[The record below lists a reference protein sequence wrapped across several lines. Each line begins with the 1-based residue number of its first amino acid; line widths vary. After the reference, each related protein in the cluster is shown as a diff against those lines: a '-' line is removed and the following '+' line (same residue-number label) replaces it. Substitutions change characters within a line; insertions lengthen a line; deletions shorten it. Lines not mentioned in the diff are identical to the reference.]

1 MNTEKYLLGKYQII
15 KQNKSIFTCVRS
27 NNHGEVEYD
36 IYRISKDEINDI
48 SAIAIKEFESLNHQ
62 NILNFQI
69 EQDGEFYYLIRES
82 KEGYDTINHELL
94 IDSKSLNG
102 FFTCFIQI
110 CDALIYLHS
119 KNIAHGCLSY
129 SSIITNKDEDYSSYL
144 LDIGYSYFN
153 ILKNFNHFF
162 ASPEQKNKSV
172 QYSKAADIYSL
183 AQIMLNAYY
192 NTVHESKI
200 YNEQQIIEYMNN
212 TESKYDKE
220 LLNLFCNMI
229 KNNPEDRPS
238 VINVKEKLEY
248 IFRLYKNE
256 DDSYTAIIPIKFIKR
271 AEERFEEICNI
282 YELQDKINKIEELSQ
297 GHILFKETNDN
308 YIIIL
313 SDYVFLCSKDKGFEK
328 GYFLVVGFNEVK
340 DRDYNGAV
348 EVSDTLFE
356 NYNRNNVDNYGDP
369 KEFIRNCIHKKTE
382 NYKEEKDVKRE
393 ESLLKSTYNVINNKK
408 VYYAVQIIN
417 TNKAD
422 KFIKFKVIDDEKFIV
437 KNKKVVSAKL
447 KEYFDKDIKYD
458 DLASYMTEHINE
470 LAQYVDVDENDNIIT
485 KCKMICNLLE
495 GTVAYKDSIYMVL
508 KQGDDIIISN
518 DKGNEY
524 GANIK
529 SYNNNN
535 TELEVEL
542 NDELYKNFVKG
553 DEYKLCYD
561 YTVREMIYNKQQ
573 QAFDDIKN
581 GVSHIDGLLKKII
594 NPKKE
599 LVNYTDLESINIFFN
614 EDLDDN
620 QKEAVKKALNL
631 QKDAEILLI
640 QGPPGTGKTTVIT
653 EIVKQYLKKDRKAK
667 ILVASQSNQAVDNV
681 LEKVCDEHKVL
692 RIGGDI
698 KKMSATAKKYS
709 KKEVLNTIIQKN
721 MKALDE
727 CKPLDDDEKNYYN
740 ILSNINDT
748 DKVDKNLRS
757 DKVDKNLKSDKV
769 VDYFIAPIQ
778 VIFATLIGVS
788 SWRNFRGI
796 VFDVVIIDEAGRALL
811 SELSV
816 PIRKA
821 KHIILV
827 GDQKQLAPVM
837 DDEVIEDV
845 DKNADKENY
854 KDDLLNYSFF
864 GDFYDRLANNPNA
877 HHFLEY
883 NYRAHSVICHLYSNA
898 FYDGKLK
905 SNKEYNDLKNHG
917 LSIYKSP
924 VVLIDTSKNEKRFD
938 RQAGTGKINVLNADI
953 IKEELNK
960 IIKDIYKNNL
970 QNKTIGIIT
979 PYAAQKDYLTKNLKD
994 IVALA
999 KEQSVKIDIG
1009 TVDSF
1014 QGSDRDYIIYDSV
1027 RSGKRLGNIKFISD
1041 EKRLNVS
1048 LSRAKELLIIIAD
1061 SKFLSA
1067 VGKGNSKWPELL
1079 NIIENN
1085 PDIYAT
1091 IEK

>member
-1 MNTEKYLLGKYQII
+1 MKTEKYLLGKYQII
-15 KQNKSIFTCVRS
+15 GQNKPTFTCVRS
-27 NNHGEVEYD
+27 NNHGEVEYL

-48 SAIAIKEFESLNHQ
+48 SAIAIKEFENLNHQ

-69 EQDGEFYYLIRES
+69 EQDSEYYYLIREK
-82 KEGYDTINHELL
+82 KEGYNTINEELL
-94 IDSKSLNG
+94 IDSESLNG

-183 AQIMLNAYY
+183 AQIMMNTYY
-192 NTVHESKI
+192 YADENII
-200 YNEQQIIEYMNN
+200 YNEQQIMKDMNKAKSEY
-212 TESKYDKE
+212 EKE
-220 LLNLFCNMI
+220 LLNLFYNMI
-229 KNNPEDRPS
+229 KNNPEDRLS
-238 VINVKEKLEY
+238 IINVKEKLEY
-248 IFRLYKNE
+248 VFKIYKNE
-256 DDSYTAIIPIKFIKR
+256 NDDYKVIIPIKFIKS
-271 AEERFEEICNI
+271 AEERFEEILDI
-282 YELQDKINKIEELSQ
+282 YDYGDKINKIKELSQ
-297 GHILFKETNDN
+297 GHILFKETIKN

-313 SDYVFLCSKDKGFEK
+313 SDYVFLCSKDKGFEN
-328 GYFLVVGFNEVK
+328 GYFLVVGFNEVT

-356 NYNRNNVDNYGDP
+356 YYNRNNIDYYDDP
-369 KEFIRNCIHKKTE
+369 KEFVRNCIHKKTE
-382 NYKEEKDVKRE
+382 NYKEVKDVKQE
-393 ESLLKSTYNVINNKK
+393 EILLKSIYNVINNKK
-408 VYYAVQIIN
+408 VYYAVNVVNI
-417 TNKAD
+417 NKAD
-422 KFIKFKVIDDEKFIV
+422 KLIKFKVTDNEKFIV
-437 KNKKVVSAKL
+437 KNKKAVSAKL

-458 DLASYMTEHINE
+458 DLALYMTEHIDE
-470 LAQYVDVDENDNIIT
+470 LAQYVDVDEKDNIIT
-485 KCKMICNLLE
+485 KCEKICNLFE
-495 GTVAYKDSIYMVL
+495 GAVVYKDSIYMVL
-508 KQGDDIIISN
+508 RQGDDIIISD

-599 LVNYTDLESINIFFN
+599 IVNYTDLEGINNFFN
-614 EDLDDN
+614 ENLDDN

-653 EIVKQYLKKDRKAK
+653 EIVKQCLKKDRKAK

-681 LEKVCDEHKVL
+681 LEKVYDEHKVL
-692 RIGGDI
+692 RIGRDI
-698 KKMSATAKKYS
+698 KKMSAIAKKYS

-727 CKPLDDDEKNYYN
+727 CKPLGDDEKNYYN
-740 ILSNINDT
+740 ILSNITDT
-748 DKVDKNLRS
+748 VKVDKNLR
-757 DKVDKNLKSDKV
+757 SDKV

-788 SWRNFRGI
+788 SWRNFREI
-796 VFDVVIIDEAGRALL
+796 VFDMVIIDEAGRALL

-883 NYRAHSVICHLYSNA
+883 NYRAHSIICRLYSDA

-905 SNKEYNDLKNHG
+905 SNKEYDDLKNHG

-938 RQAGTGKINVLNADI
+938 RQAGTGKINIFNANI

-960 IIKDIYKNNL
+960 ILEDIHKNNL

-979 PYAAQKDYLTKNLKD
+979 PYAAQKDYLTRHLKD
-994 IVALA
+994 IIEKA
-999 KEQSVKIDIG
+999 KEQNVTIDIG

-1027 RSGKRLGNIKFISD
+1027 RSSKGLGNIKFISD

-1067 VGKGNSKWPELL
+1067 AGKRNSKWPELL
-1079 NIIENN
+1079 EIIKNN

-1091 IEK
+1091 IKK

>member
-1 MNTEKYLLGKYQII
+1 MKTGKYLLGKYQII
-15 KQNKSIFTCVRS
+15 EQNKSTFTCMRS
-27 NNHGEVEYD
+27 NNHGEVEYL

-48 SAIAIKEFESLNHQ
+48 SAIAIKEFENLNHQ

-69 EQDGEFYYLIRES
+69 EQDSE
-82 KEGYDTINHELL
+82 
-94 IDSKSLNG
+94 SLNG

-153 ILKNFNHFF
+153 ILKHFNYFF

-183 AQIMLNAYY
+183 AQIMMNTYY
-192 NTVHESKI
+192 YADENKI
-200 YNEQQIIEYMNN
+200 YNEQQIIEDMSEYGYEN
-212 TESKYDKE
+212 E

-229 KNNPEDRPS
+229 KNNPEERPS
-238 VINVKEKLEY
+238 IINVKEKLEY
-248 IFRLYKNE
+248 IFKLYKNE
-256 DDSYTAIIPIKFIKR
+256 NASYQTIIPIKFIKN
-271 AEERFEEICNI
+271 AEERFEEILDI
-282 YELQDKINKIEELSQ
+282 YDYGDKINKIEELSQ
-297 GHILFKETNDN
+297 GRILFKATNKN

-313 SDYVFLCSKDKGFEK
+313 SDYVFLCSKDKGFEN
-328 GYFLVVGFNEVK
+328 GYFLVVGFNEVT

-356 NYNRNNVDNYGDP
+356 YHNRNNIDYYNNP
-369 KEFIRNCIHKKTE
+369 EEFVRNCMHKKTE
-382 NYKEEKDVKRE
+382 NYKEEKDVKQE
-393 ESLLKSTYNVINNKK
+393 EILLKSTYNVINNKK

-422 KFIKFKVIDDEKFIV
+422 KFIRFQVIDDEKFIV
-437 KNKKVVSAKL
+437 KDKKAAANIL
-447 KEYFDKDIKYD
+447 KKYFDEDIKYD
-458 DLASYMTEHINE
+458 DLASFITNHINE
-470 LAQYVDVDENDNIIT
+470 LAQYVDVDEKDNIIT
-485 KCKMICNLLE
+485 KCKKICNLFE
-495 GTVAYKDSIYMVL
+495 GAVVYKDNIYMVL
-508 KQGDDIIISN
+508 RQGDDIIISD

-524 GANIK
+524 EANIK

-542 NDELYKNFVKG
+542 NDELYKKFVKG

-561 YTVREMIYNKQQ
+561 YQVKEMIYNKQQ

-581 GVSHIDGLLKKII
+581 GVSYINGLLKKIV
-594 NPKKE
+594 NPAKE
-599 LVNYTDLESINIFFN
+599 IVNYTDLESINNFFN
-614 EDLDDN
+614 ENLDDN

-653 EIVKQYLKKDRKAK
+653 EIVKQCLKKDRKAK

-681 LEKVCDEHKVL
+681 LEKVYDEHKVL
-692 RIGGDI
+692 RIGRDI
-698 KKMSATAKKYS
+698 KKMSAIAKKYS
-709 KKEVLNTIIQKN
+709 EKEVLNTIIQKN
-721 MKALDE
+721 MKALDDS
-727 CKPLDDDEKNYYN
+727 KPLDDYQNSYYN
-740 ILSNINDT
+740 ILSNINNT
-748 DKVDKNLRS
+748 G
-757 DKVDKNLKSDKV
+757 KVDKNLKSDKV
-769 VDYFIAPIQ
+769 VDYFKAPIQ

-788 SWRNFRGI
+788 SWRNFRET
-796 VFDVVIIDEAGRALL
+796 VFDMVIIDEAGRALL

-845 DKNADKENY
+845 DKNADEENY

-883 NYRAHSVICHLYSNA
+883 NYRAHSVICRLYSDA

-905 SNKEYNDLKNHG
+905 SNKEYDYLKNHG

-924 VVLIDTSKNEKRFD
+924 VVLIDTEKNEKRFD
-938 RQAGTGKINVLNADI
+938 RQAGTGKINIFNAEI
-953 IKEELNK
+953 IKEELNN
-960 IIKDIYKNNL
+960 IIKDISKNNL

-979 PYAAQKDYLTKNLKD
+979 PYAAQKDYLTKHLKD
-994 IVALA
+994 IIEKA
-999 KEQSVKIDIG
+999 KEQSVRIDIG

-1027 RSGKRLGNIKFISD
+1027 RSSKGLGNIKFISD

-1067 VGKGNSKWPELL
+1067 AGKGNSKWPELL
-1079 NIIENN
+1079 EIIKNN

-1091 IEK
+1091 IKK

>member
-1 MNTEKYLLGKYQII
+1 MKTGKYLLGKYQII
-15 KQNKSIFTCVRS
+15 EQNKSIFTCVRN
-27 NNHGEVEYD
+27 NNHGEVEYNV
-36 IYRISKDEINDI
+36 YRISKDEINDI
-48 SAIAIKEFESLNHQ
+48 SAIAIKEFENLNHR
-62 NILNFQI
+62 NILNFQV
-69 EQDGEFYYLIRES
+69 EQDNGFYYLIRES

-94 IDSKSLNG
+94 IDSESLNG

-129 SSIITNKDEDYSSYL
+129 STIITNKDEDYSSYL

-153 ILKNFNHFF
+153 ILKHFNHFF
-162 ASPEQKNKSV
+162 AAPEQKNKSV

-192 NTVHESKI
+192 NTVDESKI
-200 YNEQQIIEYMNN
+200 YNEQQIIEDM
-212 TESKYDKE
+212 DKSGYKNE

-229 KNNPEDRPS
+229 KSNPEDRPS
-238 VINVKEKLEY
+238 IIYVKEKLAY
-248 IFRLYKNE
+248 VFKLYKNE
-256 DDSYTAIIPIKFIKR
+256 NNSYQAVIPIKFTKS
-271 AEERFEEICNI
+271 AEKRFEEIFDI
-282 YELQDKINKIEELSQ
+282 YNYGDKINKIEELSQ
-297 GHILFKETNDN
+297 GRILFKETNDN

-313 SDYVFLCSKDKGFEK
+313 SDYVFLCSKDKGFEN
-328 GYFLVVGFNEVK
+328 GYFLVVGFNEVT

-356 NYNRNNVDNYGDP
+356 YYNRYNHYYDNP
-369 KEFIRNCIHKKTE
+369 EEFIRNCEYKKTE
-382 NYKEEKDVKRE
+382 NYKEVKDVKQE
-393 ESLLKSTYNVINNKK
+393 EILLKSIYNVINNKK

-422 KFIKFKVIDDEKFIV
+422 KLIKFKVIDDEKFII
-437 KNKKVVSAKL
+437 KNKKAAANIL
-447 KEYFDKDIKYD
+447 KKYFDEDIKYD
-458 DLASYMTEHINE
+458 DLASFITNHISE
-470 LAQYVDVDENDNIIT
+470 LAQYVEADEKDNIIT
-485 KCKMICNLLE
+485 KCKKICNLFE
-495 GTVAYKDSIYMVL
+495 GAFVYKDSIYMVL
-508 KQGDDIIISN
+508 RQGDDIIISD

-594 NPKKE
+594 NPEKE
-599 LVNYTDLESINIFFN
+599 IVNYTDLTSINNFFN
-614 EDLDDN
+614 ENLDDN

-653 EIVKQYLKKDRKAK
+653 EIVKQYLNKDSRAK

-692 RIGGDI
+692 RIGRDI
-698 KKMSATAKKYS
+698 KKMSATAEKYS
-709 KKEVLNTIIQKN
+709 EKEVLNTIIQKN
-721 MKALDE
+721 MKVLDDS
-727 CKPLDDDEKNYYN
+727 KPLDDYQNSYYN
-740 ILSNINDT
+740 ILSNINNT
-748 DKVDKNLRS
+748 

-778 VIFATLIGVS
+778 VIFATLIGS
-788 SWRNFRGI
+788 SWRNFREI

-845 DKNADKENY
+845 DKNADKENH

-864 GDFYDRLANNPNA
+864 GDFYNRLANNPNA

-883 NYRAHSVICHLYSNA
+883 NYRAHSVICCLYSYA

-905 SNKEYNDLKNHG
+905 SNKKYDYLKNHG
-917 LSIYKSP
+917 LSIYKSS

-938 RQAGTGKINVLNADI
+938 RQAGTGKINTFNMEI
-953 IKEELNK
+953 IKEELHK
-960 IIKDIYKNNL
+960 IIKDISKNNL

-979 PYAAQKDYLTKNLKD
+979 PYAAQKDYLTKHLKD
-994 IVALA
+994 IIEKA
-999 KEQSVKIDIG
+999 KEQNVRIDIG

-1027 RSGKRLGNIKFISD
+1027 RSSKGLGNIKFISD

-1067 VGKGNSKWPELL
+1067 AGKRNSKWPELL
-1079 NIIENN
+1079 EIIKNN
-1085 PDIYAT
+1085 PDIYAN
-1091 IEK
+1091 IKK

>member
-1 MNTEKYLLGKYQII
+1 MKTVKYLLGKYQII
-15 KQNKSIFTCVRS
+15 EQNKSIFTCVRN
-27 NNHGEVEYD
+27 NNHGEVEYN
-36 IYRISKDEINDI
+36 IYRISRDEINNI
-48 SAIAIKEFESLNHQ
+48 SAFAIKEFENLNHQ
-62 NILNFQI
+62 NILNFQV
-69 EQDGEFYYLIRES
+69 EQDSEFYYLIRES

-94 IDSKSLNG
+94 IDSESLNG

-110 CDALIYLHS
+110 CDALIYLHG

-129 SSIITNKDEDYSSYL
+129 STIITNKDEDYSSYL
-144 LDIGYSYFN
+144 LDIGYSYIN
-153 ILKNFNHFF
+153 ILKNINHFF
-162 ASPEQKNKSV
+162 AAPEQKNKSV

-192 NTVHESKI
+192 NTVDESKI
-200 YNEQQIIEYMNN
+200 YNEQHIIEDMDKSRY
-212 TESKYDKE
+212 KKE
-220 LLNLFCNMI
+220 LLNLFRNMI
-229 KNNPEDRPS
+229 KSNPEERP
-238 VINVKEKLEY
+238 IIIKVKEKLEY
-248 IFRLYKNE
+248 VFKLYKKENN
-256 DDSYTAIIPIKFIKR
+256 SYQAVIPIKFMKN
-271 AEERFEEICNI
+271 AEKKFEEICNI
-282 YELQDKINKIEELSQ
+282 YELQDKVNKIEELSQ
-297 GHILFKETNDN
+297 GRILFKEFEEKYT
-308 YIIIL
+308 IIL
-313 SDYVFLCSKDKGFEK
+313 SNYVFLCSNDKGFED
-328 GYFLVVGFNEVK
+328 GYFLVFDFNEVT
-340 DRDYNGAV
+340 DRDYNGAI

-356 NYNRNNVDNYGDP
+356 YYNRNNDYYDDP
-369 KEFIRNCIHKKTE
+369 EEFVRNCIHKKTE
-382 NYKEEKDVKRE
+382 SYKEEKDVKQE

-408 VYYAVQIIN
+408 VYYAVKVIN
-417 TNKAD
+417 TNRAD
-422 KFIKFKVIDDEKFIV
+422 NLIKFKVIDNEKFII
-437 KNKKVVSAKL
+437 KDKKKTSRML
-447 KEYFDKDIKYD
+447 KKYFDEDIRYD
-458 DLASYMTEHINE
+458 DLALFMTDHINE
-470 LAQYVDVDENDNIIT
+470 LAEYLDIDKDKDTDIIT
-485 KCKMICNLLE
+485 KCKKICDLFE
-495 GTVAYKDSIYMVL
+495 GAVDYKDNIQMVL
-508 KQGDDIIISN
+508 RQGDDIIISD

-524 GANIK
+524 GGNITN
-529 SYNNNN
+529 YNNNI

-542 NDELYKNFVKG
+542 YNELYKNFVKD

-561 YTVREMIYNKQQ
+561 YQVREMIYNKQQ
-573 QAFDDIKN
+573 QAFYDIKN

-599 LVNYTDLESINIFFN
+599 IVNNTNLESINNFFN
-614 EDLDDN
+614 ENLDDN

-631 QKDAEILLI
+631 QKNAEILLI

-653 EIVKQYLKKDRKAK
+653 EIVKQYLNKDSRAK

-692 RIGGDI
+692 RIGRDT
-698 KKMSATAKKYS
+698 KKMSATAEKYS
-709 KKEVLNTIIQKN
+709 EKEVLNTIIQKN
-721 MKALDE
+721 MKTLND
-727 CKPLDDDEKNYYN
+727 CKPLNNYQESYYT
-740 ILSNINDT
+740 ILSNIN
-748 DKVDKNLRS
+748 NAG
-757 DKVDKNLKSDKV
+757 KVDKNLKSDKV

-788 SWRNFRGI
+788 SWRNFREI
-796 VFDVVIIDEAGRALL
+796 VFDMVIIDEAGRALL

-854 KDDLLNYSFF
+854 KEDLLNYSFF

-877 HHFLEY
+877 YHFLEY
-883 NYRAHSVICHLYSNA
+883 NYRAHSVICRLYSDA

-905 SNKEYNDLKNHG
+905 SNKEYDYLKNHG

-938 RQAGTGKINVLNADI
+938 EQVGTGKRNILNANI

-960 IIKDIYKNNL
+960 IINNICKNNL
-970 QNKTIGIIT
+970 QKKTIGIIT
-979 PYAAQKDYLTKNLKD
+979 PYIAQKDYLTKQLKE
-994 IVALA
+994 IITEA
-999 KEQSVKIDIG
+999 KEQGVTIDIG

-1027 RSGKRLGNIKFISD
+1027 RSSKGLGNIKFISN

-1061 SKFLSA
+1061 SEFLSA
-1067 VGKGNSKWPELL
+1067 AGEGNSKWPGLL
-1079 NIIENN
+1079 EIIKNNSNI
-1085 PDIYAT
+1085 YKT

>member
-1 MNTEKYLLGKYQII
+1 MKTGKYLLGKYQII
-15 KQNKSIFTCVRS
+15 ERNKSTFTCVRN
-27 NNHGEVEYD
+27 NNHGEVEYN
-36 IYRISKDEINDI
+36 IYKISKDEINDI
-48 SAIAIKEFESLNHQ
+48 SAITIKEFENLNHQ
-62 NILNFQI
+62 NILNFQV
-69 EQDGEFYYLIRES
+69 EQDYEFYYLIRES
-82 KEGYDTINHELL
+82 KEGYGSIDKELL

-119 KNIAHGCLSY
+119 KSIAHGCLSY
-129 SSIITNKDEDYSSYL
+129 STIITNKDEDYSSYL
-144 LDIGYSYFN
+144 LDIGYTYIN
-153 ILKNFNHFF
+153 ILKNINHFF
-162 ASPEQKNKSV
+162 AAPEQKNKSV
-172 QYSKAADIYSL
+172 QYSKEADIYSL

-192 NTVHESKI
+192 NTVDESKI
-200 YNEQQIIEYMNN
+200 YNEQQIIEDMNN
-212 TESKYDKE
+212 ADSKDEKE

-229 KNNPEDRPS
+229 KSNPEDRPS

-256 DDSYTAIIPIKFIKR
+256 NASYQTILPIQFTNSAK
-271 AEERFEEICNI
+271 ERFKDIFNI
-282 YELQDKINKIEELSQ
+282 YDIVDIINKIEELSQ
-297 GHILFKETNDN
+297 GRILFKETIKN

-313 SDYVFLCSKDKGFEK
+313 SDYVFLCAKDKGFEN
-328 GYFLVVGFNEVK
+328 GYFLVVDMNEVT

-356 NYNRNNVDNYGDP
+356 YYNRYNDYYDDP
-369 KEFIRNCIHKKTE
+369 EEFIRNCIHKKIE
-382 NYKEEKDVKRE
+382 NYKEVKDIKQE
-393 ESLLKSTYNVINNKK
+393 ESLLKSIYNVINNKK
-408 VYYAVQIIN
+408 VYYAVKIIN
-417 TNKAD
+417 INEAYKSIR
-422 KFIKFKVIDDEKFIV
+422 FQVIDDEKFIV
-437 KNKKVVSAKL
+437 KNKKAASAKL

-458 DLASYMTEHINE
+458 DLALFITNHINE
-470 LAQYVDVDENDNIIT
+470 LAQYVDVDEKDNIIT
-485 KCKMICNLLE
+485 KCKKICNLFK
-495 GTVAYKDSIYMVL
+495 GAVVYKDSIYMVL
-508 KQGDDIIISN
+508 KQGDDIIISD

-524 GANIK
+524 GANIE

-535 TELEVEL
+535 TVLEVEL
-542 NDELYKNFVKG
+542 NDELYKNFVEG

-599 LVNYTDLESINIFFN
+599 IVNYTDLESINNFFN
-614 EDLDDN
+614 ENLDDN

-653 EIVKQYLKKDRKAK
+653 EIVKQCLKKDRKAK

-692 RIGGDI
+692 RIGKDI

-709 KKEVLNTIIQKN
+709 EKEVLNTIIQKN
-721 MKALDE
+721 MKVLDDS
-727 CKPLDDDEKNYYN
+727 KPLDDYQNSYYN

-748 DKVDKNLRS
+748 

-837 DDEVIEDV
+837 EDEVIEDV

-854 KDDLLNYSFF
+854 KEDLLDYSFF

-883 NYRAHSVICHLYSNA
+883 NYRAHSVICRLYSDA

-905 SNKEYNDLKNHG
+905 SNKKYDYLKNHG

-938 RQAGTGKINVLNADI
+938 MQAGKGKKNIFNAEI
-953 IKEELNK
+953 IKEELNN
-960 IIKDIYKNNL
+960 IIKDISKNNL

-979 PYAAQKDYLTKNLKD
+979 PYAAQKDYLTKHLKD
-994 IVALA
+994 IIEEA

-1027 RSGKRLGNIKFISD
+1027 RSGKGLGNIKFISD

-1067 VGKGNSKWPELL
+1067 AGKRNSKWPELL
-1079 NIIENN
+1079 EIIKNN
-1085 PDIYAT
+1085 SDIYAT
-1091 IEK
+1091 IKK

>member
-1 MNTEKYLLGKYQII
+1 MKTEKYLLGKYQII
-15 KQNKSIFTCVRS
+15 EPNKSTFTCVRS
-27 NNHGEVEYD
+27 NNHGEVEYL

-48 SAIAIKEFESLNHQ
+48 SAIAIKEFENLNHQ

-69 EQDGEFYYLIRES
+69 EQDSEFYYLIRES
-82 KEGYDTINHELL
+82 KEGYNTINEELL
-94 IDSKSLNG
+94 IDSESLNG

-192 NTVHESKI
+192 NTVDESKI
-200 YNEQQIIEYMNN
+200 YNEQQIIEDMSEYRYEN
-212 TESKYDKE
+212 E

-229 KNNPEDRPS
+229 KNNPENRPS
-238 VINVKEKLEY
+238 IINVKEKLEY

-256 DDSYTAIIPIKFIKR
+256 NNSYQTIIPIKFTKS
-271 AEERFEEICNI
+271 AEKRFEEIFDI
-282 YELQDKINKIEELSQ
+282 YNYGDKIDKIEELSQ
-297 GHILFKETNDN
+297 GCILFKETIDN

-313 SDYVFLCSKDKGFEK
+313 SDYVFLCSKDKGFEN
-328 GYFLVVGFNEVK
+328 GYFLVVGFNEVT

-356 NYNRNNVDNYGDP
+356 YYNRNNDYFDNP
-369 KEFIRNCIHKKTE
+369 EEFVRNCIHKKTE
-382 NYKEEKDVKRE
+382 NYKEAKDVKQE

-408 VYYAVQIIN
+408 VYYAVNVVNI
-417 TNKAD
+417 NKAY
-422 KFIKFKVIDDEKFIV
+422 KLIKFKVTDNEKFIV
-437 KNKKVVSAKL
+437 KNKKVAYAKL
-447 KEYFDKDIKYD
+447 KEYFDEDIKYN
-458 DLASYMTEHINE
+458 DLASYITNHINE
-470 LAQYVDVDENDNIIT
+470 LAKYVDVDEKDNINT
-485 KCKMICNLLE
+485 KCKKICNLFE
-495 GTVAYKDSIYMVL
+495 GTVVYKDSIYMVL
-508 KQGDDIIISN
+508 RQGDDIIISD

-524 GANIK
+524 EANIK

-542 NDELYKNFVKG
+542 NDELYKKFVKG

-561 YTVREMIYNKQQ
+561 YQVKEMIYNKQQ

-581 GVSHIDGLLKKII
+581 GVSYINGLLKKIV
-594 NPKKE
+594 NPAKE
-599 LVNYTDLESINIFFN
+599 IVNYTDLESINNFFN
-614 EDLDDN
+614 ENLDNN

-653 EIVKQYLKKDRKAK
+653 EIVKQCLKKDRKAK

-692 RIGGDI
+692 RIGRDT
-698 KKMSATAKKYS
+698 KKMSAIAKKYS
-709 KKEVLNTIIQKN
+709 EKEVLNTIIQKN

-727 CKPLDDDEKNYYN
+727 CKPLGDDEKNYYN
-740 ILSNINDT
+740 ILSNITDT
-748 DKVDKNLRS
+748 VKVDKNLR
-757 DKVDKNLKSDKV
+757 SDKV

-788 SWRNFRGI
+788 SWRNFREI
-796 VFDVVIIDEAGRALL
+796 VFDMVIIDEAGRALL

-854 KDDLLNYSFF
+854 KDDLLDYSFF

-883 NYRAHSVICHLYSNA
+883 NYRAHSIICRLYSDA

-905 SNKEYNDLKNHG
+905 SNKEYDYLKNHG

-938 RQAGTGKINVLNADI
+938 RQAGTGKINIFNANI
-953 IKEELNK
+953 IKEELNN
-960 IIKDIYKNNL
+960 IIKDISKNNL

-979 PYAAQKDYLTKNLKD
+979 PYAAQKDYLTKHLKD
-994 IVALA
+994 IIEKA
-999 KEQSVKIDIG
+999 KEQSVRIDIG

-1027 RSGKRLGNIKFISD
+1027 RSSKGLGNIKFISD

-1048 LSRAKELLIIIAD
+1048 LSRAKEMLIIIAD

-1067 VGKGNSKWPELL
+1067 AGKRNSKWPELL
-1079 NIIENN
+1079 KIIKNN

-1091 IEK
+1091 IKK

>member
-1 MNTEKYLLGKYQII
+1 MKTGKYLLGKYQII
-15 KQNKSIFTCVRS
+15 KQNKSIFTCVRN
-27 NNHGEVEYD
+27 NNHGEVEYN
-36 IYRISKDEINDI
+36 IYKISKDEINDI
-48 SAIAIKEFESLNHQ
+48 SAITIKEFENLNHQ
-62 NILNFQI
+62 NILNFQV
-69 EQDGEFYYLIRES
+69 EQDDEFYYLIRES

-94 IDSKSLNG
+94 IDRKSLNG

-129 SSIITNKDEDYSSYL
+129 STIITNKDEDYSSYL

-153 ILKNFNHFF
+153 ILKNINYSF
-162 ASPEQKNKSV
+162 AAPEQKNKSV
-172 QYSKAADIYSL
+172 QYSKEADIYSL

-192 NTVHESKI
+192 NTVDESKI
-200 YNEQQIIEYMNN
+200 YDAKQIIEDMSMSEYEN
-212 TESKYDKE
+212 E

-229 KNNPEDRPS
+229 KSNPEDRPS
-238 VINVKEKLEY
+238 IIYVKEKLEHV
-248 IFRLYKNE
+248 FKLYKNE
-256 DDSYTAIIPIKFIKR
+256 NNSYQPVIPIKFTKS
-271 AEERFEEICNI
+271 AEKRFEEICNI
-282 YELQDKINKIEELSQ
+282 YELQDKTNKIEELSQ
-297 GHILFKETNDN
+297 GRILFKETNDN

-313 SDYVFLCSKDKGFEK
+313 SDYVFLCDKDKGFEN
-328 GYFLVVGFNEVK
+328 GYFLVVGFNEVR

-348 EVSDTLFE
+348 EVTDTLFE
-356 NYNRNNVDNYGDP
+356 YYNSNNIDYYDDP
-369 KEFIRNCIHKKTE
+369 KEFVRNCIHKKTE
-382 NYKEEKDVKRE
+382 NYKEEKDVKQE
-393 ESLLKSTYNVINNKK
+393 EILLKSIYNVINNKK
-408 VYYAVQIIN
+408 VYYTVQIIN
-417 TNKAD
+417 TDTGNKL
-422 KFIKFKVIDDEKFIV
+422 IKFKVIDDEKFIV
-437 KNKKVVSAKL
+437 KNKKAASAKL

-458 DLASYMTEHINE
+458 DLASFITNHINE
-470 LAQYVDVDENDNIIT
+470 LAQYVDVDEKDNIIT
-485 KCKMICNLLE
+485 KCKKICNLFK
-495 GTVAYKDSIYMVL
+495 GAVAYKDSIYMVL
-508 KQGDDIIISN
+508 KQGDDIIISD

-581 GVSHIDGLLKKII
+581 GISHIDGLLKKII

-599 LVNYTDLESINIFFN
+599 LVNYTNLESINNFFN
-614 EDLDDN
+614 ENLDDN

-631 QKDAEILLI
+631 QKNAEILLI

-653 EIVKQYLKKDRKAK
+653 EIVKQCLKKDRKAK

-692 RIGGDI
+692 RIGRDI
-698 KKMSATAKKYS
+698 KKMSATAEKYS
-709 KKEVLNTIIQKN
+709 EKEVLNTIIQKN
-721 MKALDE
+721 MKVLDDS
-727 CKPLDDDEKNYYN
+727 KPLNNYQESYYT
-740 ILSNINDT
+740 ILSNIN
-748 DKVDKNLRS
+748 NAG
-757 DKVDKNLKSDKV
+757 KVDKNLKSDKV

-788 SWRNFRGI
+788 SWRNFREI
-796 VFDVVIIDEAGRALL
+796 VFDMVIIDEAGRALL

-837 DDEVIEDV
+837 GDEVIEDV

-864 GDFYDRLANNPNA
+864 GDFYNRLANNPNA

-883 NYRAHSVICHLYSNA
+883 NYRAHSVICSLYSDA

-905 SNKEYNDLKNHG
+905 SNKEYDYLKNHG
-917 LSIYKSP
+917 LSIYKSS

-938 RQAGTGKINVLNADI
+938 RQAGTGKINIFNTDI

-960 IIKDIYKNNL
+960 IIKDISKNNL

-979 PYAAQKDYLTKNLKD
+979 PYAAQKDYLTKHLKD
-994 IVALA
+994 IIEKA
-999 KEQSVKIDIG
+999 KEQSVRIDIG

-1027 RSGKRLGNIKFISD
+1027 RSSKGLGNIKFISD

-1067 VGKGNSKWPELL
+1067 AGKRNSKWPELL
-1079 NIIENN
+1079 EIIKNN

-1091 IEK
+1091 IKK

>member
-1 MNTEKYLLGKYQII
+1 MKTGNYLLGKYQII
-15 KQNKSIFTCVRS
+15 EQNKSTFTCVRS
-27 NNHGEVEYD
+27 NNHGEVEYL
-36 IYRISKDEINDI
+36 IYRISRDEINDI
-48 SAIAIKEFESLNHQ
+48 SAITIKEFENLNHQ
-62 NILNFQI
+62 NILNFQV
-69 EQDGEFYYLIRES
+69 EQDSEFYYLIRER
-82 KEGYDTINHELL
+82 KEGYNTINKELL
-94 IDSKSLNG
+94 IDNKSLNG

-129 SSIITNKDEDYSSYL
+129 TTIITNKDEDFSSYL

-153 ILKNFNHFF
+153 ILKNINHFF
-162 ASPEQKNKSV
+162 AAPEQKNKSV

-192 NTVHESKI
+192 NTVDESKI
-200 YNEQQIIEYMNN
+200 YNEQQIIEDM
-212 TESKYDKE
+212 DKSGYKNE

-229 KNNPEDRPS
+229 KNNPEERPS
-238 VINVKEKLEY
+238 IINVKEKLEY
-248 IFRLYKNE
+248 IFKLYKNE
-256 DDSYTAIIPIKFIKR
+256 NASYQTIIPIKFIKN
-271 AEERFEEICNI
+271 AEKRFEEILDI
-282 YELQDKINKIEELSQ
+282 YDYGDKIDKIEELSQ
-297 GHILFKETNDN
+297 GRVLFKETNKN

-313 SDYVFLCSKDKGFEK
+313 SDYVFLCSKDKGFEN
-328 GYFLVVGFNEVK
+328 GYFLVVGFNEVT

-356 NYNRNNVDNYGDP
+356 YYNLNNIDYYDDP
-369 KEFIRNCIHKKTE
+369 AEFIRNCIHKKTE
-382 NYKEEKDVKRE
+382 NNKEAKDIKRE
-393 ESLLKSTYNVINNKK
+393 ESLLKSIYNVINNKK

-422 KFIKFKVIDDEKFIV
+422 KFIKFKVIDDEKFII
-437 KNKKVVSAKL
+437 KNKKAAANIL
-447 KEYFDKDIKYD
+447 KKYFDEDIKYD
-458 DLASYMTEHINE
+458 DLASFITNHINE
-470 LAQYVDVDENDNIIT
+470 LAQYVDVDEKDNIIT
-485 KCKMICNLLE
+485 KCEKICNLFE
-495 GTVAYKDSIYMVL
+495 GAVVYKDSINMVL
-508 KQGDDIIISN
+508 KQGDDIIISD

-524 GANIK
+524 EANIK

-599 LVNYTDLESINIFFN
+599 IVNYTDLEGINNFFN
-614 EDLDDN
+614 ENLDDN

-653 EIVKQYLKKDRKAK
+653 EIVKQCLKKDRKAK

-692 RIGGDI
+692 RIGRDI
-698 KKMSATAKKYS
+698 KKMSAIAKKYS
-709 KKEVLNTIIQKN
+709 EKEVLNTIIQKN
-721 MKALDE
+721 MKVLDDS
-727 CKPLDDDEKNYYN
+727 KPLDVYQNSYYN
-740 ILSNINDT
+740 ILSNINNT
-748 DKVDKNLRS
+748 

-769 VDYFIAPIQ
+769 VKYFIAPIQ
-778 VIFATLIGVS
+778 VKFATLIGIS
-788 SWRNFRGI
+788 SWINFRGI

-821 KHIILV
+821 KQIILV

-854 KDDLLNYSFF
+854 KEDLLDYSFF

-883 NYRAHSVICHLYSNA
+883 NYRAHSVICRLYSDA
-898 FYDGKLK
+898 FYDGALK
-905 SNKEYNDLKNHG
+905 SNKEYDYLKNHG

-938 RQAGTGKINVLNADI
+938 RQAGTGKINIFNAEI

-960 IIKDIYKNNL
+960 IIEDIHKNNL

-979 PYAAQKDYLTKNLKD
+979 PYAAQKDYLTRHLKD
-994 IVALA
+994 IIEKA
-999 KEQSVKIDIG
+999 KEQNVRIDIG

-1027 RSGKRLGNIKFISD
+1027 RSGKGLGNIKFISD

-1067 VGKGNSKWPELL
+1067 AGKGNSKWPELL
-1079 NIIENN
+1079 EIIKNN
-1085 PDIYAT
+1085 SDIYAT
-1091 IEK
+1091 IKK

>member
-1 MNTEKYLLGKYQII
+1 MKTEKYLLGKYQII
-15 KQNKSIFTCVRS
+15 EQNKSTFTCVRN
-27 NNHGEVEYD
+27 NNHGEVEYN

-48 SAIAIKEFESLNHQ
+48 SAITIKEFENLNHQ
-62 NILNFQI
+62 NILNFQV
-69 EQDGEFYYLIRES
+69 EQDSEFYYLIRES

-94 IDSKSLNG
+94 IDSKSLNV

-129 SSIITNKDEDYSSYL
+129 STIITNKDEDYFSYL
-144 LDIGYSYFN
+144 LDIGYSYIN
-153 ILKNFNHFF
+153 ILKNINHFF
-162 ASPEQKNKSV
+162 AAPEQKNKSV

-192 NTVHESKI
+192 NTVDESKI
-200 YNEQQIIEYMNN
+200 YNEQQIIEDMSMSGYEN
-212 TESKYDKE
+212 E

-229 KNNPEDRPS
+229 KNNPEYRPS

-256 DDSYTAIIPIKFIKR
+256 NASYQTIIPIKFTKS
-271 AEERFEEICNI
+271 AEARFEEIFDI
-282 YELQDKINKIEELSQ
+282 YNYGDKINKIKELSQ
-297 GHILFKETNDN
+297 GRILFKETIEN

-313 SDYVFLCSKDKGFEK
+313 SDYVFLCPKDKGFEN
-328 GYFLVVGFNEVK
+328 GYFFVVGFNEVI
-340 DRDYNGAV
+340 DRDYNEAV

-356 NYNRNNVDNYGDP
+356 YYNRNNIDYYGDP
-369 KEFIRNCIHKKTE
+369 KEFIRNCIHKKIE
-382 NYKEEKDVKRE
+382 NYKEANDVKRE
-393 ESLLKSTYNVINNKK
+393 ESLLKSIYNVINNKK

-422 KFIKFKVIDDEKFIV
+422 KFIKFKVIDDEKFII
-437 KNKKVVSAKL
+437 KNKKAASAKL

-458 DLASYMTEHINE
+458 DLASYITNHIDE
-470 LAQYVDVDENDNIIT
+470 LAQYVDVDEKDNIIT
-485 KCKMICNLLE
+485 KCKKICNLFE
-495 GTVAYKDSIYMVL
+495 GAVAYKDNIYMVL
-508 KQGDDIIISN
+508 KQGDDIIISD

-573 QAFDDIKN
+573 QAFNDIKN

-599 LVNYTDLESINIFFN
+599 IVNYTDLESINNFFN
-614 EDLDDN
+614 ENLDDN
-620 QKEAVKKALNL
+620 QKDAVKKALNL
-631 QKDAEILLI
+631 RKDAEILLI

-653 EIVKQYLKKDRKAK
+653 EIVKQCLKKDRKAK

-692 RIGGDI
+692 RIGRDT

-709 KKEVLNTIIQKN
+709 EKEVLNTIIQKN
-721 MKALDE
+721 MKTLND
-727 CKPLDDDEKNYYN
+727 CKPLNNYQESYYT
-740 ILSNINDT
+740 ILSNIN
-748 DKVDKNLRS
+748 NAG
-757 DKVDKNLKSDKV
+757 KVDKNLKSDKV

-788 SWRNFRGI
+788 SWRNFREI

-845 DKNADKENY
+845 DKNANKENY
-854 KDDLLNYSFF
+854 KEDLLNYSFF
-864 GDFYDRLANNPNA
+864 GDFYDRFANNPNA

-883 NYRAHSVICHLYSNA
+883 NYRAHSVVCRLYSDA

-905 SNKEYNDLKNHG
+905 SNKEYDDLKNHG

-924 VVLIDTSKNEKRFD
+924 VVLIDTSNNEKRFD
-938 RQAGTGKINVLNADI
+938 MQAGTGKINIFNANI

-960 IIKDIYKNNL
+960 ILEDINRNNL

-979 PYAAQKDYLTKNLKD
+979 PYAAQKDYLTKHLKD
-994 IVALA
+994 IIEKA
-999 KEQSVKIDIG
+999 KEQSVRIDIG

-1027 RSGKRLGNIKFISD
+1027 RSEKNKLGNIKFISD

-1067 VGKGNSKWPELL
+1067 AGEGNSKWPELL
-1079 NIIENN
+1079 EIIENN

-1091 IEK
+1091 IKK

>member
-1 MNTEKYLLGKYQII
+1 MKTEKYLLGKYQII
-15 KQNKSIFTCVRS
+15 EQNKSTFTCVRN
-27 NNHGEVEYD
+27 NNHGEVEYL
-36 IYRISKDEINDI
+36 IYRISRDEINDI
-48 SAIAIKEFESLNHQ
+48 SAITIKEFENLNHQ
-62 NILNFQI
+62 NILNFQV
-69 EQDGEFYYLIRES
+69 EQDSEFYYLIRES

-129 SSIITNKDEDYSSYL
+129 STIITNKDEDYSSYL
-144 LDIGYSYFN
+144 LDIGYTYIN
-153 ILKNFNHFF
+153 ILKNINHFF
-162 ASPEQKNKSV
+162 AAPEQKNKSV

-192 NTVHESKI
+192 NTVDESKI
-200 YNEQQIIEYMNN
+200 YNEQQIIEDMSEYGYEN
-212 TESKYDKE
+212 E

-229 KNNPEDRPS
+229 KNNPENRPNI
-238 VINVKEKLEY
+238 INVKEKLEY

-256 DDSYTAIIPIKFIKR
+256 NNSYQTIIPIKFTKS
-271 AEERFEEICNI
+271 AEERFEEIFDI
-282 YELQDKINKIEELSQ
+282 YNYGDKIDKIEELSQ
-297 GHILFKETNDN
+297 GRILFKETIDN

-313 SDYVFLCSKDKGFEK
+313 SDYVFLCSKNKGLEN
-328 GYFLVVGFNEVK
+328 GYFLVVGFNEVT

-356 NYNRNNVDNYGDP
+356 YYNRNNDYYDNP
-369 KEFIRNCIHKKTE
+369 EEFIRNCIHKKTE
-382 NYKEEKDVKRE
+382 NYKETKDVKQE
-393 ESLLKSTYNVINNKK
+393 EILLKSIYNVINNKK
-408 VYYAVQIIN
+408 VYYAVNVVNI
-417 TNKAD
+417 NKAD
-422 KFIKFKVIDDEKFIV
+422 KLIKFKVIDDEKFII
-437 KNKKVVSAKL
+437 KNKKAAANIL
-447 KEYFDKDIKYD
+447 KKYFDEDIKYD
-458 DLASYMTEHINE
+458 DLASFITNHINE
-470 LAQYVDVDENDNIIT
+470 LALYVDVDEKDNIIT
-485 KCKMICNLLE
+485 KCKKICNLFE
-495 GTVAYKDSIYMVL
+495 GAVVYKDNIYMVL
-508 KQGDDIIISN
+508 KQGDDIIISD

-524 GANIK
+524 GANVK

-599 LVNYTDLESINIFFN
+599 IVNYTDLEGINNFFN
-614 EDLDDN
+614 ENLDDN

-653 EIVKQYLKKDRKAK
+653 EIVKQCLKKDRKAK

-692 RIGGDI
+692 RIGRDI
-698 KKMSATAKKYS
+698 KKMSATAEKYS
-709 KKEVLNTIIQKN
+709 EKEVLNTIIQRN
-721 MKALDE
+721 MKTLND
-727 CKPLDDDEKNYYN
+727 CKPLNNYQESYYT
-740 ILSNINDT
+740 ILSNIN
-748 DKVDKNLRS
+748 NAG
-757 DKVDKNLKSDKV
+757 KVDKNLKSDKV

-796 VFDVVIIDEAGRALL
+796 VFDMVIIDEAGRALL

-864 GDFYDRLANNPNA
+864 GDFYNRLANNPNA
-877 HHFLEY
+877 YHFLEY
-883 NYRAHSVICHLYSNA
+883 NYRAHSVICRLYSDA
-898 FYDGKLK
+898 FYGGALK
-905 SNKEYNDLKNHG
+905 SNEEYDYLKNHG

-938 RQAGTGKINVLNADI
+938 RQAGTGKINIFNAEI
-953 IKEELNK
+953 IKEELNN
-960 IIKDIYKNNL
+960 IIKDISKNNL

-979 PYAAQKDYLTKNLKD
+979 PYAAQKDYLTKHLKD
-994 IVALA
+994 IVAVA
-999 KEQSVKIDIG
+999 KEQSVRIDIG

-1027 RSGKRLGNIKFISD
+1027 RSEKNNRGNIKFISD

-1067 VGKGNSKWPELL
+1067 AGKRKSKWPELL
-1079 NIIENN
+1079 EIIKNN

-1091 IEK
+1091 IKK

>member
-1 MNTEKYLLGKYQII
+1 MKTGKYLLGKYQILE
-15 KQNKSIFTCVRS
+15 QNRSIFTCVRS
-27 NNHGEVEYD
+27 NNHGEVEYN
-36 IYRISKDEINDI
+36 IYRISKNEIDDI
-48 SAIAIKEFESLNHQ
+48 SAIAIKEFENLNHQ
-62 NILNFQI
+62 NILNFQV
-69 EQDGEFYYLIRES
+69 EQDSEFYYLIRER
-82 KEGYDTINHELL
+82 KEGYNTINKELL

-129 SSIITNKDEDYSSYL
+129 TTIITNKDEDYSSYL
-144 LDIGYSYFN
+144 LDIGYSYIN
-153 ILKNFNHFF
+153 ILNHFNHFF
-162 ASPEQKNKSV
+162 AAPEQKNKSV
-172 QYSKAADIYSL
+172 QYSKEADIYLL

-192 NTVHESKI
+192 NTVYESKI
-200 YNEQQIIEYMNN
+200 YNEQQIIEDM
-212 TESKYDKE
+212 DKSGYENE

-238 VINVKEKLEY
+238 IISIKEKLEY
-248 IFRLYKNE
+248 VFKLYKNE
-256 DDSYTAIIPIKFIKR
+256 NNSYQAVIPIRFIKN
-271 AEERFEEICNI
+271 AEEKFEEICNI
-282 YELQDKINKIEELSQ
+282 YEFQDKMNKIEELSQ
-297 GHILFKETNDN
+297 GRVLFKETMKN

-313 SDYVFLCSKDKGFEK
+313 SDYVFLCAKDKGFEN
-328 GYFLVVGFNEVK
+328 GYFLVVGFNEVT

-356 NYNRNNVDNYGDP
+356 YYNRNNIDYYDDP
-369 KEFIRNCIHKKTE
+369 EEFIRNCIHKNTE
-382 NYKEEKDVKRE
+382 NYKEVKDVKQE
-393 ESLLKSTYNVINNKK
+393 ESLLKSIYNVINNKK

-422 KFIKFKVIDDEKFIV
+422 KFIRFQVIDDEKFIV
-437 KNKKVVSAKL
+437 KNKKTAYAKL
-447 KEYFDKDIKYD
+447 KEYFDEDIKYD
-458 DLASYMTEHINE
+458 DLASYMTSHINE
-470 LAQYVDVDENDNIIT
+470 LVQYLNIDEKANIIT
-485 KCKMICNLLE
+485 KYKNICDLFD
-495 GTVAYKDSIYMVL
+495 GAVAYKDSIYMVL
-508 KQGDDIIISN
+508 RQGDDIIISD

-599 LVNYTDLESINIFFN
+599 IVNYTDLEDINNFFN
-614 EDLDDN
+614 ENLDDN

-653 EIVKQYLKKDRKAK
+653 EIVKQYLKKDSKAK

-692 RIGGDI
+692 RIGKDT

-709 KKEVLNTIIQKN
+709 EEEVLNTIIQKN
-721 MKALDE
+721 MKTLDG
-727 CKPLDDDEKNYYN
+727 CKPLNKYQESYYT
-740 ILSNINDT
+740 ILSNINNT
-748 DKVDKNLRS
+748 GKVDKNLRS
-757 DKVDKNLKSDKV
+757 NNV
-769 VDYFIAPIQ
+769 VNYFIAPIQ
-778 VIFATLIGVS
+778 VIFATLIGIS

-796 VFDVVIIDEAGRALL
+796 VFDMVIIDEAGRALL

-854 KDDLLNYSFF
+854 KKDLLNYSFF
-864 GDFYDRLANNPNA
+864 GDFYDRLENNTNA

-883 NYRAHSVICHLYSNA
+883 NYRAHSVICRLYSDA
-898 FYDGKLK
+898 FYGGALK
-905 SNKEYNDLKNHG
+905 SNKEYDYLKNHG

-924 VVLIDTSKNEKRFD
+924 VVLIDTSRNEKRFD
-938 RQAGTGKINVLNADI
+938 KQAGTGKINILNANI

-960 IIKDIYKNNL
+960 ILEDINRNNL
-970 QNKTIGIIT
+970 KNKTIGIIT
-979 PYAAQKDYLTKNLKD
+979 PYAAQKDYLTKHLKD
-994 IVALA
+994 IIEKA

-1027 RSGKRLGNIKFISD
+1027 RSEKKQRGNIQFISD

-1079 NIIENN
+1079 EIIENN

-1091 IEK
+1091 IKK